1 MGSMDAQP
9 KQPMRP
15 TPVERSAEQHLQMA
29 LQKQKGKKVDDCI
42 KMAKTAY
49 DGVVK
54 QLKTLQK
61 KINALDGGESCA
73 NKKTAELRRICRCCV
88 LKDTKD
94 VEDVAFAEQKV
105 SVESVVTDTIT
116 ICVAKKN
123 AAGKST
129 KDCSTKSFVKKLRS
143 DTYKKLAITR
153 KTLAPGVEGTLC
165 GKKEKEAKEKATKEK
180 APKEKVDKESKTKE
194 KKTKEGGDKE
204 KYKKEG
210 LTKESKSKEGRVK
223 EQTDKEKASKELK
236 RKETNAKEKKTKYEV
251 DSKESKAKERAS
263 KETAVKETKNKEAKT
278 KEKTEK
284 ENRKKE
290 RLSKVKK
297 EKDGHLQ
304 EAGYHKENACS
315 WCRRNPVWQKG
326 K

>member
-1 MGSMDAQP
+1 MGPSSRKQAQLACAENMKTIIMMIMFAIVLSTYAIPEMSEAPQVPEEESTMPSSFQASYDAEDDNSDEQMRESMDAQP

-15 TPVERSAEQHLQMA
+15 TSVERSAEQHLQLA

-129 KDCSTKSFVKKLRS
+129 KDCSTKRFVKKLRS

-165 GKKEKEAKEKATKEK
+165 GKKEKEAKEK

-236 RKETNAKEKKTKYEV
+236 RKETNAKEKKTKYE
-251 DSKESKAKERAS
+251 
-263 KETAVKETKNKEAKT
+263 
-278 KEKTEK
+278 
-284 ENRKKE
+284 
-290 RLSKVKK
+290 
-297 EKDGHLQ
+297 
-304 EAGYHKENACS
+304 
-315 WCRRNPVWQKG
+315 
-326 K
+326 